1 MYEKE
6 KEELCRICR
15 LLYDRHLVEACDGNV
30 SMRVSEEHILITPSG
45 KNKGFLKAEEILTV
59 DFSGMS
65 VEGKGKASKEF
76 PLHRTV
82 YENRPEAAA
91 VVHTH
96 PVYVTAFAMAGQTIP
111 DNYLIESKVMLGKC
125 ALAEYAPPG
134 TPELAE
140 KILPYVKDC
149 NAILLKNHGAVTVG
163 KSLVDAYNKMEVLET
178 IAKTIIMSRLVG
190 EPSPIPGSDER

>member
-6 KEELCRICR
+6 KEELCRVCR

-30 SMRVSEEHILITPSG
+30 SIRVSEEHILITPSG
-45 KNKGFLKAEEILTV
+45 KNKGFLNAQQILTV
-59 DFSGMS
+59 DFSGLS

-82 YENRPEAAA
+82 YENRPEVRC

-96 PVYVTAFAMAGQTIP
+96 PVYATAFAMAGQNIP

-125 ALAEYAPPG
+125 ALADYAPPG
-134 TPELAE
+134 TAELAE
-140 KILPYVKDC
+140 KIVPYVKNC
-149 NAILLKNHGAVTVG
+149 NAILLKNHGAVTFGTSVA
-163 KSLVDAYNKMEVLET
+163 DAYNKMEVLET

-190 EPSPIPGSDER
+190 EPSPIPDQD